1 MGLLC
6 RYDLGR
12 RVAWL
17 RMALSGPKW
26 ADQFAAL
33 NSLKNIGVEATV
45 PARSEIITLLVS
57 ERVQVVELAAETLG
71 GMGREAID
79 AIPPLIGLL
88 SHQDELA
95 RNAAIAALVKLS
107 GEQFGGDAAKWENWY
122 NLNK

>member
-33 NSLKNIGVEATV
+33 NSLKNIGVET
-45 PARSEIITLLVS
+45 
-57 ERVQVVELAAETLG
+57 AETLG
-71 GMGREAID
+71 GMGWEAIN
-79 AIPPLIGLL
+79 AVPALIGLL